1 LAGNGGSAADAQHL
15 AGKLVSRFRVDRPGL
30 ALALTSDTS
39 AITAIGNDYGY
50 DTVFA
55 RQVGA
60 VGATGDVLIAISTS
74 GASRNILLALEEGP
88 VPRSGDRRTHG
99 PSGGDIARL
108 YWYVIRV
115 PSVETPQDTGRSYRD
130 GPHHLAGSSCE
141 MSRG

>member
-74 GASRNILLALEEGP
+74 GASRNILLALEEGRCRGL
-88 VPRSGDRRTHG
+88 VTVG
-99 PSGGDIARL
+99 L
-108 YWYVIRV
+108 
-115 PSVETPQDTGRSYRD
+115 TG
-130 GPHHLAGSSCE
+130 HLAETSPGCI
-141 MSRG
+141 GT